1 MKASEDERA
10 RGYLRLF
17 RLLVEVLSHISLIVH
32 SYSDYLTAVD
42 LAVNRV

>member
-17 RLLVEVLSHISLIVH
+17 RLLVEVLSDIPLIVH

-42 LAVNRV
+42 LVLDRV